1 MSSDKV
7 ILEKVEEALKV
18 LEDALSLVINAQEN
32 DYSVGKLGR
41 AIGMLREFQSS
52 IYDKNPDLR
61 PSPPWHDMEV
71 PSLTEEQ
78 VGIVSN
84 ITREELEKIDSE
96 LLLLVSDRYQ
106 KVAKIV
112 RTYMFKN
119 EDLISEVPDL
129 FYGLRI
135 KQLAEAG
142 KIEFQGNL
150 EFMQY
155 CEVKAIKT

>member
-18 LEDALSLVINAQEN
+18 LDDALFLVINAQEN

-41 AIGMLREFQSS
+41 AIGMLREFQSP
-52 IYDKNPDLR
+52 IYDRNPDLR
-61 PSPPWHDMEV
+61 PLPPWHDMEV

-78 VGIVSN
+78 VDIVSN
-84 ITREELEKIDSE
+84 ITTEELEKIDSE
-96 LLLLVSDRYQ
+96 LLLLVGDRYQ

-112 RTYMFKN
+112 LTYMFKN
-119 EDLISEVPDL
+119 EDLNSGVPDL

-155 CEVKAIKT
+155 SEVKAIKT